1 MVMCVHAYIKNRRE
15 HSFVKLNLNWDS
27 KYVVHGSELHNYC
40 TMRIILDK
48 DVSPFSYM
56 YMYRDNNNN
65 NNNKNNNYYCY
76 YDYDYYN
83 NRSFTGPGHVTY
95 PPLNLRC
102 PGTL

>member
-1 MVMCVHAYIKNRRE
+1 MWY
-15 HSFVKLNLNWDS
+15 
-27 KYVVHGSELHNYC
+27 GSELHNYC

-56 YMYRDNNNN
+56 YHDNNNN
-65 NNNKNNNYYCY
+65 DYYYYDCY

-95 PPLNLRC
+95 PPLNLR